1 MQTYEL
7 RQMQSLPLELKII
20 KSTQRIRE
28 WYEYWDGQVYV
39 SFSGGKDSTVLLHL
53 VRQQYPEVPA
63 VFVDTGLEFPAIRHF
78 VQTVDNVQW
87 LHPKIRF
94 QQIVQEYGYP
104 VVSKDIARS
113 VYYARKG
120 SNWAIKRFYG
130 QNPDGSPSKW
140 YATRQGKWKKLLD
153 APFKIS
159 DLCCHFMKE
168 EPLKE
173 IEKTHKPFIG
183 VMADESDRREAAYLQ
198 TGCNAFNSK
207 KPNSKP
213 MGFWKEQDV
222 LLYLKTYH
230 VPYAKE
236 IYGEIVEK
244 PDGKLTTTMETR
256 TGCYVCPFGQSCRR
270 KKGTETR
277 YQRLKRLYPKQ
288 YEYCMRPLEENG
300 LGMKPVLDFLEIPY
314 E

>member
-1 MQTYEL
+1 M
-7 RQMQSLPLELKII
+7 KIRM
-20 KSTQRIRE
+20 TQRRIRE
-28 WYEYWDGQVYV
+28 WYEYWDGNVFC
-39 SFSGGKDSTVLLHL
+39 SFSGGKDSSVLLHL
-53 VRQQYPEVPA
+53 IRMEYPDVPA
-63 VFVDTGLEFPAIRHF
+63 AYVDTGLEFPAIRNF
-78 VQTVDNVQW
+78 VKTVDNVIW
-87 LHPKIRF
+87 LRPKMRF
-94 QQIVQEYGYP
+94 QEIVQEHGYP

-120 SNWAIKRFYG
+120 SNWALRRFDG

-140 YATRQGKWKKLLD
+140 YATRQQKWKKLLD

-168 EPLKE
+168 EPLRE
-173 IEKTHKPFIG
+173 LEKIRKPYIG
-183 VMADESDRREAAYLQ
+183 IMADESDRRQAAYLQ

-207 KPNSKP
+207 KPSSKP
-213 MGFWKEQDV
+213 IGFWLEQDV
-222 LLYLKTYH
+222 LHAIRELNI
-230 VPYAKE
+230 PYARD
-236 IYGEIVEK
+236 IYGEIVEL
-244 PDGKLTTTMETR
+244 PNGKLTTTMETR

-270 KKGTETR
+270 KKDEETR

-288 YEYCMRPLEENG
+288 YEYCMRPLDQHG

>member
-87 LHPKIRF
+87 LHPKMRF

-140 YATRQGKWKKLLD
+140 YSTRQGKWKKLLD

-168 EPLKE
+168 EPLRE

-183 VMADESDRREAAYLQ
+183 VMADESDRREAAYLH

-213 MGFWKEQDV
+213 SS
-222 LLYLKTYH
+222 
-230 VPYAKE
+230 
-236 IYGEIVEK
+236 
-244 PDGKLTTTMETR
+244 
-256 TGCYVCPFGQSCRR
+256 CY
-270 KKGTETR
+270 
-277 YQRLKRLYPKQ
+277 
-288 YEYCMRPLEENG
+288 
-300 LGMKPVLDFLEIPY
+300 
-314 E
+314 